1 MAGKGREFAYVSNS
15 YADTVSVIDVE
26 TNQVVN
32 TIHMDFG
39 EKHTVP
45 RWPEGEVEL
54 ANTPM
59 NPTFTP
65 DATQLFVP
73 NPEGYNI
80 AVIDVGTNAI
90 VRTID
95 LKMKP
100 NDIEF
105 TRDGRRAVVSLL
117 GRTTGK
123 QGAVTV
129 LDVSTGKATN
139 PIMIGTQPEELV
151 LTHDDKRAYVVSKSL
166 WVIDVD
172 ANEVDTEI
180 HLPYW
185 CYDAV
190 LSPDGKRLYLTAT
203 FGADKIVIVDIQKN
217 RVSGTIDV
225 LMPACMAFNRDGQR
239 IIVSNVYNNSVQVVD
254 LQTGKSTKPAPVGEL
269 PSFIALTQDGSRAFI
284 CHPASDYV
292 TVIDTETLAVIGT
305 IKVDLGPCAVAIG
318 MVP

>member
-1 MAGKGREFAYVSNS
+1 
-15 YADTVSVIDVE
+15 
-26 TNQVVN
+26 
-32 TIHMDFG
+32 
-39 EKHTVP
+39 
-45 RWPEGEVEL
+45 
-54 ANTPM
+54 
-59 NPTFTP
+59 
-65 DATQLFVP
+65 LFFFF
-73 NPEGYNI
+73 NF
-80 AVIDVGTNAI
+80 
-90 VRTID
+90 D

-254 LQTGKSTKPAPVGEL
+254 LQTGESTKPAPVGEL